1 MKRKRIL
8 LSLLKPYWKQILL
21 AMGSLL
27 LVVAASLFS
36 PALMQRVIDEGIAAG
51 SGETVLRN
59 VLLMLGL
66 AIVGMLAMIVNA
78 WYGVNVSQRFA
89 ADVREMLYKKIQTF
103 SFGNLDDFQSSELL
117 VRMTSDVNMIQQAV
131 RMALRIL
138 WQAPLMLVGSLLMM
152 LITSPRMSLLL
163 LVLIPL
169 TVAIIVWIT
178 RKSEPLYRLAQ
189 EKLERLNTVLQENL
203 AGARVVKAFVRA
215 DHENDRFKDAN
226 RDLMQT
232 NIAVY
237 QLMAILFPAMQLLL
251 NGGMVAV
258 LWFGG
263 NMAFVGDLST
273 GEVVAFVN
281 YLLFTLMPIALL
293 GMILP
298 NLAAS
303 KASAD
308 RIIDVLETEPDV
320 QDKDTAREA
329 AGTQS
334 HTQGNIVFDNV
345 WFSYN
350 GNPREDAVLKG
361 ITFAA
366 EPGETVAILGQTGS
380 GKSSLI
386 HLIPRFYDP
395 TDGAIKLDGV
405 DIRDFTQDSLRA
417 QIGICLQETV
427 LFSGTIRDN
436 VRYGRPDATDDEVV
450 AAAKAAQAHDFI
462 SRMPEGYDTKLGQR
476 GAGLSGGQKQRVAI
490 ARALLTQPAVLILDD
505 STSAVDVQTETKI
518 QAALDELMNRTTSFV
533 VAQRISTVLTAD
545 KILVL
550 DKGEIAA
557 AGTHSE
563 LLQSSPIYQ
572 EIYTSQLGGEAYG

>member
-1 MKRKRIL
+1 MKKYKL
-8 LSLLKPYWKQILL
+8 LITLLKPYWKQILV
-21 AMGSLL
+21 AMGSLI

-36 PALMQRVIDEGIAAG
+36 PMLMQRVIDEGISAG
-51 SGETVLRN
+51 NRQAVLTN

-66 AIVGMLAMIVNA
+66 AVIGMLAMVVNA
-78 WYGVNVSQRFA
+78 WFGVNVSQRYA
-89 ADVREMLYKKIQTF
+89 ADVRTMLYEKIQTF
-103 SFGNLDDFQSSELL
+103 SFGNLDDFESSELL
-117 VRMTSDVNMIQQAV
+117 VRLTSDVNMIQQAV
-131 RMALRIL
+131 RMVLRIL
-138 WQAPLMLVGSLLMM
+138 WQAPLMLVGSLLLM
-152 LITSPRMSLLL
+152 LVTSPQMSLLL

-178 RKSEPLYRLAQ
+178 RRSEPLYRQAQ
-189 EKLERLNTVLQENL
+189 EKLERLNGVLQENL

-215 DHENDRFKDAN
+215 DHETDRFGVAN
-226 RDLMQT
+226 QDLTRT
-232 NIAVY
+232 NIAVN
-237 QLMAILFPAMQLLL
+237 QLMALLFPVMQLLL
-251 NGGMVAV
+251 NAGMIAV

-263 NMAFVGDLST
+263 QMAFAGALST

-308 RIIDVLETEPDV
+308 RIIEVLETEPDV
-320 QDKDTAREA
+320 RDKTTARA
-329 AGTQS
+329 VDSQRG
-334 HTQGNIVFDNV
+334 GIVFENV

-361 ITFAA
+361 ISFTA

-380 GKSSLI
+380 GKSSLV
-386 HLIPRFYDP
+386 HLVPRFYDP
-395 TDGAIKLDGV
+395 IEGTIRLDGT
-405 DIRDFTQDSLRA
+405 DLRDLTQDSLRA
-417 QIGICLQETV
+417 EIGVCLQEAV
-427 LFSGTIRDN
+427 LFSGTVRDN
-436 VRYGRPDATDDEVV
+436 IRYGCPDATDEDVI
-450 AAAKAAQAHDFI
+450 AAARAAQAHTFI
-462 SRMPEGYDTKLGQR
+462 SELPQGYDTQLGQR

-490 ARALLTQPAVLILDD
+490 ARALLTQPSVLILDD
-505 STSAVDVQTETKI
+505 STSAVDVQTETRI
-518 QAALDELMNRTTSFV
+518 QTALSELMRQTTNFV

-545 KILVL
+545 KIIVL
-550 DKGEIAA
+550 DKGEIVA

-572 EIYTSQLGGEAYG
+572 DIYASQLGGKTYE